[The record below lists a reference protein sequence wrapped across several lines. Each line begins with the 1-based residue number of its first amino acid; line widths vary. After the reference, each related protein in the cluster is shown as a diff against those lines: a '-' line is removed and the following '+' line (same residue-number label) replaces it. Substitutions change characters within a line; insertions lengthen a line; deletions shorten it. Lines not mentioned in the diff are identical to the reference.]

1 MVHHAVVRRL
11 LLSVVLFRSVGLLA
25 AAPQSAPVQTKASSS
40 QVAIP
45 QIGSDTPLTRPEDLF
60 RKGSFDQAIVGYNE
74 VLKSDPQSA
83 AAYAG
88 IVLCYLKQDN
98 VHNAVEWL
106 AKGLQANSA
115 DPNLKEAQGEL
126 LFRQGSIP
134 EAEHIF
140 VQLINSGK
148 APARA
153 YLGLAEVSSA
163 VAMYAREHRLVLRAH
178 ELDPSDPDI
187 QKEWIGTLPR
197 AERVKA
203 LESYLA
209 ESHGDDAETRRSIG
223 EYLEMLKARQS
234 APGATCRLASD
245 VTVTETDLRP
255 LLLDVNHLRG
265 LGMSVVIN
273 DKKSTLLLDTG
284 AGGIT
289 INSRLAERAGVRRL
303 SDTHIGGIGDKGP
316 VKGYT
321 AYADSIRIGKLEFR
335 NCLVGVV
342 DKRSVVEEEEGL
354 IGADVF
360 APFLIEID
368 FPKRKLNLS
377 PLPARPGEPTAKPSL
392 AIDDEGSGSEPDAK
406 AASGAGGEVS
416 PPAPRYF
423 DRFVSPEMK
432 SYAPI
437 FRFGHMLLIPTK
449 IGEVSDKLFL
459 IDSGAFNNTITPDA
473 AREVTKV
480 HADYDTT
487 VKGVS
492 GKVNKV
498 YETGTVVL
506 EFGGLRQ
513 KNVDMTAFDFS
524 KISRDVGTEVSGT
537 IGFPVLNILKLRI
550 DYRDALVNFEYVPN
564 PWMR

>member
-1 MVHHAVVRRL
+1 MTYYASVRRL
-11 LLSVVLFRSVGLLA
+11 LLSCALFQAVVLSA
-25 AAPQSAPVQTKASSS
+25 AAPQVAPLETKSNTS
-40 QVAIP
+40 QAAVP
-45 QIGSDTPLTRPEDLF
+45 QNDSVTPLMRAEDSL
-60 RKGSFDQAIVGYNE
+60 RKGAFDQAIASYNE
-74 VLKSDPQSA
+74 ALKSDPQSA
-83 AAYAG
+83 VAYAG
-88 IVLCYLKQDN
+88 IIRCYLKQDN
-98 VHNAVEWL
+98 VHNAAEWL

-163 VAMYAREHRLVLRAH
+163 VAMYAREHRLALRAH
-178 ELDPSDPDI
+178 ELDTSDPDI
-187 QKEWIGTLPR
+187 QKEWISMLPR
-197 AERVKA
+197 ADRVKA

-209 ESHGDDAETRRSIG
+209 EAHGDDPETRRGIA
-223 EYLEMLKARQS
+223 EYLELLKARQA

-245 VTVTETDLRP
+245 VTATETDLLP
-255 LLLDVNHLRG
+255 LLLDPNHLRG
-265 LGMSVVIN
+265 LGLPVVIN
-273 DKKSTLLLDTG
+273 GQKSKLLFDTG

-303 SDTHIGGIGDKGP
+303 SDAHIGGIGDKGP

-335 NCLVGVV
+335 NCLVDVV

-354 IGADVF
+354 VGADVF

-377 PLPARPGEPTAKPSL
+377 QLPARPGEPPAKPSL
-392 AIDDEGSGSEPDAK
+392 AIDEESGSEPDAQ
-406 AASGAGGEVS
+406 AASGAGGEAS
-416 PPAPRYF
+416 PAAPKYF

-432 SYAPI
+432 SYGPI

-449 IGEVSDKLFL
+449 IGEVPGKLFL

-480 HADYDTT
+480 HADYDMT

-498 YETGTVVL
+498 YEAGTVVL

-513 KNVDMTAFDFS
+513 KNVDMVAFDFS
-524 KISRDVGTEVSGT
+524 KISRDIGTEVSGT

-564 PWMR
+564 PWMQ